1 MYVIISAFGGIRG
14 PQRRV
19 EIRHVWALDFQT
31 LSARCAVSFRLL
43 STGVNDELK
52 SHSRR
57 EMLETTLVA
66 GLSCLTSQRRKEFQV
81 SALLVHWRVLFDRS
95 RRAFISEPA
104 VAK

>member
-1 MYVIISAFGGIRG
+1 M
-14 PQRRV
+14 

-57 EMLETTLVA
+57 EMLETTLVV

-104 VAK
+104 VYVTSQVWQPNPI